1 MRIYDENGKI
11 DKFATF
17 VNRNEWVIPV
27 IFISALVIVG
37 IIENIGG

>member
-17 VNRNEWVIPV
+17 INNHEWVIPV
-27 IFISALVIVG
+27 VVVLSVVIVG
-37 IIENIGG
+37 IVEKL

>member
-17 VNRNEWVIPV
+17 INNHEWIIPV
-27 IFISALVIVG
+27 VVVLCVVIVG
-37 IIENIGG
+37 IVEKL